1 MKPSAAQAWM
11 TPPDAFIPPQS
22 MIWCRPRGG
31 LSRVGAWPMV
41 ERLLRLLFSVS
52 AMLLLAGAPALAH
65 PHVWVVMKS
74 ELIYAPDGSL
84 TGVRHAW
91 KFDDMFSTFATQG
104 LESKVKGAF
113 TREELAPLAEVNVSS
128 LKEFDYFTQARANGK
143 KTAFGDAADY
153 WLDFTNGALTLH
165 FTLPL
170 KTPVKAQ
177 SLEIAVYDPTIF
189 VDFAL
194 APKDAVTLV
203 GAPAACKLDVVAAGG
218 NIPSDGRPNE
228 GFFSSLNAQSNY
240 GAQYA
245 NKFAVKCP

>member
-1 MKPSAAQAWM
+1 MPH
-11 TPPDAFIPPQS
+11 
-22 MIWCRPRGG
+22 
-31 LSRVGAWPMV
+31 
-41 ERLLRLLFSVS
+41 RLLRSIL
-52 AMLLLAGAPALAH
+52 AALAGIVWAAAPALAH
-65 PHVWVVMKS
+65 PHVWVTMKS

-84 TGVRHAW
+84 TGVTHAW
-91 KFDDMFSTFATQG
+91 TFDDMFSTFATQG
-104 LESKVKGAF
+104 LASKEKGVF

-194 APKDAVTLV
+194 AKNDPVALV
-203 GAPAACKLDVVAAGG
+203 GAPEACKVDLVAAGG
-218 NIPSDGRPNE
+218 NIPSDGRANE

-245 NKFAVKCP
+245 NKIAVKCP